1 MSSHKVRSMIHSY
14 QHLSARISTRQS
26 KLVLHSH
33 LRIKPLNQTPTT
45 VLQQVLIIDDQIKV
59 HTNICNIYNVA

>member
-1 MSSHKVRSMIHSY
+1 MSSHKVPHSY
-14 QHLSARISTRQS
+14 QHLPARIITLQS

-45 VLQQVLIIDDQIKV
+45 VLQQVLIDDQIKV
-59 HTNICNIYNVA
+59 H